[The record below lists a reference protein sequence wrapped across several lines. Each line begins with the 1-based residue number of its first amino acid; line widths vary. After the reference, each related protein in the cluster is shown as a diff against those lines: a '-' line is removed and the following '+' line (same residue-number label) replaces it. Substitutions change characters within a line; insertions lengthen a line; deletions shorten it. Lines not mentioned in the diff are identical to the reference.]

1 VTTPAAAADAVRA
14 IRADLES
21 AGIDAAASE
30 LLVQEQVESGQEMIV
45 GVNHDPLLGS
55 LVMVGLGG
63 KLVEVLGDVAVRI
76 APLTDDDIED
86 MLQSLKSYR
95 LLTGYR
101 GAPALDVDA
110 LRQVLHRVSALVDD
124 LPEIA
129 EMDLNPV
136 FVLEKGAV
144 AADVRIRLADHSSSL
159 S

>member
-1 VTTPAAAADAVRA
+1 
-14 IRADLES
+14 
-21 AGIDAAASE
+21 
-30 LLVQEQVESGQEMIV
+30 MIV
-45 GVNHDPLLGS
+45 GVNHDPLLGAV
-55 LVMVGLGG
+55 VMVGLGG
-63 KLVEVLGDVAVRI
+63 KLVEVLGDVALRI
-76 APLTDDDIED
+76 APLTDNDIEE

-144 AADVRIRLADHSSSL
+144 AADVRIRLGDRSSSP